1 VFSENNASNIVAALR
16 DHLHSDHI
24 PCFAHVLNL
33 ILRAALR
40 EVQGTIQKIKA
51 MVEYFHRSTVASDK
65 LKATQKQMGQE
76 QLRFK
81 QDVATR
87 WNSTFYMLKRLIE
100 VKDPVISTLALI
112 NAPLSTLS
120 TEEWGIARETVDI
133 IKPFEEVTVEIY
145 WINQCTHK
153 INLTPI

>member
-1 VFSENNASNIVAALR
+1 
-16 DHLHSDHI
+16 
-24 PCFAHVLNL
+24 
-33 ILRAALR
+33 
-40 EVQGTIQKIKA
+40 

>member
-1 VFSENNASNIVAALR
+1 M
-16 DHLHSDHI
+16 
-24 PCFAHVLNL
+24 NL

-40 EVQGTIQKIKA
+40 FRAQLKKIKA
-51 MVEYFHRSTVASDK
+51 VVEYFHRSTVASDK

-100 VKDPVISTLALI
+100 AKDP
-112 NAPLSTLS
+112 
-120 TEEWGIARETVDI
+120 G
-133 IKPFEEVTVEIY
+133 
-145 WINQCTHK
+145 
-153 INLTPI
+153 